1 MKCGLIEIEIEGK
14 HMCQNQFDYQISD
27 DDVQMLR
34 ALAHPLRLRLVQEL
48 IKRGTCNVS
57 KLQEILDIPQS
68 TVSQHLTKLK
78 QTKVV
83 QYERKGLEVY
93 YKVHDEKINNVMN
106 TLFS

>member
-1 MKCGLIEIEIEGK
+1 
-14 HMCQNQFDYQISD
+14 MCQNKFNYKISE

-48 IKRGTCNVS
+48 INRGTCNVS
-57 KLQEILDIPQS
+57 TLQEILEIPQS

-93 YKVHDEKINNVMN
+93 YKVHDEKINDVMN